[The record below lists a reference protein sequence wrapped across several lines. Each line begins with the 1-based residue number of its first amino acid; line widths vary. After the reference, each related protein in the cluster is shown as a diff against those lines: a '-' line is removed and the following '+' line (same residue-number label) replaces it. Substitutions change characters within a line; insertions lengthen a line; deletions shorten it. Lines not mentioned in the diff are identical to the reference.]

1 MNHLEK
7 TFSDMQNRCIA
18 FLHDNESMWITT
30 PVIKEDV
37 DALEKNKKE
46 LDQTVQAQKDSDPGG
61 QVAQKK
67 KEFTTLAKKF
77 YKLGCKLCH
86 FAKKTKNMVLLKSV
100 DIPESGF
107 LRGEEKEVMLKFNTV
122 ISAARENLT
131 SLAAYNYKKDDVDAL
146 ETQYKDLVAI
156 PGTISVLIGNQK
168 SATRS
173 IKELN
178 DEARTILDQLDDVL
192 EGMIE
197 DEKFLES
204 WFEERKIKG
213 RHYPKKDNG
222 KTNGTTPEVS

>member
-7 TFSDMQNRCIA
+7 TFADMQNRCIS
-18 FLHDNESMWITT
+18 FLKNNSLVWINN

-37 DALEKNKKE
+37 EALERNKNE
-46 LDQTVQAQKDSDPGG
+46 LDQTVQAQKDSDSGG
-61 QVAQKK
+61 HVAQKR
-67 KEFTTLAKKF
+67 KEFTGLAGKF
-77 YKLGCKLCH
+77 YKLSCKLCH

-107 LRGEEKEVMLKFNTV
+107 LRGEEKEVLLKFNTV
-122 ISAARENLT
+122 LSAARENLT
-131 SLAAYNYKKDDVDAL
+131 SLAAYNFNKDNLDAL
-146 ETQYKDLVAI
+146 ETLYNNLVVI

-178 DEARTILDQLDDVL
+178 DEAHTILDQLDDAL
-192 EGMIE
+192 EGIIE
-197 DEKFLES
+197 DDKFLES
-204 WFEERKIKG
+204 WFNERKIKG

-222 KTNGTTPEVS
+222 KNNGTT